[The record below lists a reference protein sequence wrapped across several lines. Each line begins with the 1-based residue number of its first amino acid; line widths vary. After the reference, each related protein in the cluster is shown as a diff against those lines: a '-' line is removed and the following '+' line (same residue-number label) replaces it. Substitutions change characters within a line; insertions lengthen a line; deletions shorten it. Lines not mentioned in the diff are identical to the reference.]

1 MQITTRYIEVTQ
13 VSTPRSAPEGGIAY
27 LTRVNEM
34 CEKQAV
40 FRRVFKH
47 LSKFCIKFM

>member
-13 VSTPRSAPEGGIAY
+13 VSTPRSVPEEGIVY

-34 CEKQAV
+34 CEKQAL
-40 FRRVFKH
+40 FRCVFKH
-47 LSKFCIKFM
+47 LSFFL